1 MSKMIKTAF
10 QDNQSQQKFMK
21 NIYKIQWRGISFKKV
36 FGLCLSIVTALA
48 INLMQIPAGFA
59 ADATNIVGN
68 WHLDEWRGKVAQD
81 SSGNFNAGNLKAD
94 TGGTAPT
101 WTARK
106 FDTAAL
112 RVGGQGSIEIPDSPI
127 LEPANITLEAWVKR
141 APGAAGSEY
150 VISKGAD
157 VCRFASYAFY
167 TGSSKGLF
175 FYISDGKT
183 YVESP
188 DAGTNIWDDK
198 WHHIAGT
205 YDRQTVKLYVDG
217 KQVGNGTPTTLAIGY
232 GLPTN
237 DKFYIGSYGT
247 GCVPKFRGDIDEVR
261 VWNQSLTDSEITNR
275 AI

>member
-1 MSKMIKTAF
+1 
-10 QDNQSQQKFMK
+10 MK

-36 FGLCLSIVTALA
+36 FGLCLSIVTILA
-48 INLMQIPAGFA
+48 INSIQIPAVFA

-68 WHLDEWRGKVAQD
+68 WHLDEGRGKVAQD

-94 TGGTAPT
+94 TGGKLPT
-101 WTARK
+101 WIARK

-112 RVGGQGSIEIPDSPI
+112 QIAGQGSVEIPDSPI

-141 APGAAGSEY
+141 APGAASSEY

-157 VCRFASYAFY
+157 ACRFASYAFY
-167 TGSSKGLF
+167 TGSSKGLI

-183 YVESP
+183 YIESP
-188 DAGTNIWDDK
+188 DAGTKIWDNE

-205 YDRQTVKLYVDG
+205 YDRKMVKLYVDG
-217 KQVGNGTPTTLAIGY
+217 KQIGATPTALTIGY

-237 DKFYIGSYGT
+237 DKFYIGGYGT
-247 GCVPKFRGDIDEVR
+247 NCVPKFRGDIDEVR
-261 VWNQSLTDSEITNR
+261 VWNQPLTDSEITAR
-275 AI
+275 AIKTLPN

>member
-1 MSKMIKTAF
+1 
-10 QDNQSQQKFMK
+10 MK
-21 NIYKIQWRGISFKKV
+21 NIYKIQWHGISLKQIFS
-36 FGLCLSIVTALA
+36 LCLSIITILA
-48 INLMQIPAGFA
+48 INSIQIPAVFA
-59 ADATNIVGN
+59 ADTTNIIGN
-68 WHLDEWRGKVAQD
+68 WHLDEGRGKVAQD

-101 WTARK
+101 WIARK

-112 RVGGQGSIEIPDSPI
+112 QIARQGSVEIPDSPI

-141 APGAAGSEY
+141 ASGAANSEY

-167 TGSSKGLF
+167 TGSSKGLI
-175 FYISDGKT
+175 FYISDGKVT

-188 DAGTNIWDDK
+188 DAGANIWDDK

-205 YDRQTVKLYVDG
+205 YDRQTVRLYVDG
-217 KQVGNGTPTTLAIGY
+217 KQIGNGSPATFAIGY

-237 DKFYIGSYGT
+237 DKFYIGGYGT

-261 VWNQSLTDSEITNR
+261 VWNQSLTNSEINARAMLTNQ
-275 AI
+275 

>member
-1 MSKMIKTAF
+1 
-10 QDNQSQQKFMK
+10 MK
-21 NIYKIQWRGISFKKV
+21 NIYKMQWRGISFKKI
-36 FGLCLSIVTALA
+36 FGLCLSILTILA
-48 INLMQIPAGFA
+48 INSIQIPAVLA
-59 ADATNIVGN
+59 ADTTNIVGN
-68 WHLDEWRGKVAQD
+68 WHLDEGNGKVAQD
-81 SSGNFNAGNLKAD
+81 SSGNFNAGKLKAD
-94 TGGTAPT
+94 TGATGPT
-101 WTARK
+101 WTTRR

-112 RVGGQGSIEIPDSPI
+112 QIAGQGSVEIPDSPI

-141 APGAAGSEY
+141 APGAASSEY
-150 VISKGAD
+150 LISKGAD

-167 TGSSKGLF
+167 TGNNKGLI

-188 DAGTNIWDDK
+188 DAGTSIWDDK

-205 YDRQTVKLYVDG
+205 YDSKMVKLYVDG
-217 KQVGNGTPTTLAIGY
+217 KQIGATPTTLSIGY

-237 DKFYIGSYGT
+237 DKFYIGGYGT

-261 VWNQSLTDSEITNR
+261 VWNQALTDGEVAAR